1 MINQDYFAEL
11 CRKYGMKTDIS
22 LINYPN
28 DKQQGTIAYI
38 DVKRALMCSYIENDK
53 YFIMVFNGKGKL
65 RRSKKTIEKE
75 LVAEIIKRKKELVI
89 AKKEELK
96 GDFV

>member
-65 RRSKKTIEKE
+65 RRSKKIIEKE

>member
-22 LINYPN
+22 LIEYPN
-28 DKQQGTIAYI
+28 NQQGTIAYI
-38 DVKRALMCSYIENDK
+38 DVKRALMCSYIDNDK
-53 YFIMVFNGKGKL
+53 YYIMVFNGKGKL

-75 LVAEIIKRKKELVI
+75 LVAEIIKRKKELVD

>member
-11 CRKYGMKTDIS
+11 CRKYGLKTDIS
-22 LINYPN
+22 LIEYPYN
-28 DKQQGTIAYI
+28 QTGTIAFI
-38 DVKRALMCSYIENDK
+38 DVKRALMCSYIDNDK
-53 YFIMVFNGKGKL
+53 YYIMVFNGKGKL

-75 LVAEIIKRKKELVI
+75 LVAEIIKRKEELI
-89 AKKEELK
+89 TAKKEELK

>member
-11 CRKYGMKTDIS
+11 CRKYGLKTDIS
-22 LINYPN
+22 LIEYP
-28 DKQQGTIAYI
+28 DSKQTGTIAFN
-38 DVKRALMCSYIENDK
+38 DVNRALLCSYIDNDK
-53 YFIMVFNGKGKL
+53 YYIMVFNGEGKL

-75 LVAEIIKRKKELVI
+75 LVAEIIKRKEEFVT

>member
-11 CRKYGMKTDIS
+11 CLKYGMKTDIS
-22 LINYPN
+22 LIEYPN
-28 DKQQGTIAYI
+28 NQQGTIAYI

-53 YFIMVFNGKGKL
+53 YYIMVFNGKGKL

-75 LVAEIIKRKKELVI
+75 LVAEIIKRKKELVT

>member
-22 LINYPN
+22 LIEYPN
-28 DKQQGTIAYI
+28 NQQGTIAYI
-38 DVKRALMCSYIENDK
+38 DVKRALMCSYIDNDK
-53 YFIMVFNGKGKL
+53 YYIMVFNGKGKL

>member
-11 CRKYGMKTDIS
+11 CRKYGLKTDIS
-22 LINYPN
+22 LIQYP
-28 DKQQGTIAYI
+28 DDEQTGTIAYI

-53 YFIMVFNGKGKL
+53 YYIMVFNGEGKL

-75 LVAEIIKRKKELVI
+75 LVAEIIKRKKELVA

>member
-1 MINQDYFAEL
+1 MINQDYFTEL

-22 LINYPN
+22 LIEYPN
-28 DKQQGTIAYI
+28 NQQGTIAYI
-38 DVKRALMCSYIENDK
+38 DVKRALMCSYIDNDK
-53 YFIMVFNGKGKL
+53 YYIMVFNGKGKL

>member
-22 LINYPN
+22 LIEYPN
-28 DKQQGTIAYI
+28 NQQGTIAYI
-38 DVKRALMCSYIENDK
+38 DVKRALMCSYIDNDK
-53 YFIMVFNGKGKL
+53 YYIMVFNGKGKL

-75 LVAEIIKRKKELVI
+75 LVAEIIKRKKELVA

>member
-22 LINYPN
+22 FIEYPN
-28 DKQQGTIAYI
+28 NQQGTIAYI
-38 DVKRALMCSYIENDK
+38 DVKRALMCSYIDNDK
-53 YFIMVFNGKGKL
+53 YYIMVFNGKGKL

-75 LVAEIIKRKKELVI
+75 LVAEIIKRKKELVA

>member
-1 MINQDYFAEL
+1 MINQDYFTEL
-11 CRKYGMKTDIS
+11 CLKYGLKTDIS
-22 LINYPN
+22 LIEYPN
-28 DKQQGTIAYI
+28 DKQEGTIAYI
-38 DVKRALMCSYIENDK
+38 DVHRALMCSYIENDK

-75 LVAEIIKRKKELVI
+75 LVAEIIKRKKELVA

>member
-22 LINYPN
+22 LIEYPN
-28 DKQQGTIAYI
+28 NQQGTIAYI

-53 YFIMVFNGKGKL
+53 YYIMVFNGKGKL

-75 LVAEIIKRKKELVI
+75 LVAEIIKRKKELVA